1 MKRQTIMAKLAKLA
15 GMARTDTIA
24 KKNKNAQMQKASWDI
39 PAIMVRSA
47 KMARMTKWPY

>member
-1 MKRQTIMAKLAKLA
+1 MAKMAKMA
-15 GMARTDTIA
+15 GMAKTDTIA
-24 KKNKNAQMQKASWDI
+24 KRNRNAQMQKARWDI